1 MKKTYIEP
9 TMIVVKLPE
18 RLVLANLSVS
28 VNGTTNSGTADARSL
43 DLDNEDF

>member
-9 TMIVVKLPE
+9 TMIVVKLPA
-18 RLVLANLSVS
+18 RHVLLDLSAR
-28 VNGTTNSGTADARSL
+28 GTTNSGTADARSL